1 MWYPGNYVNKF
12 AGNNWSATLLEV
24 KKQLALSVVG
34 EHVKPGEAML
44 IFNKTVEIILVF
56 HHLTG

>member
-1 MWYPGNYVNKF
+1 VEPIPAISRSKR
-12 AGNNWSATLLEV
+12 AR
-24 KKQLALSVVG
+24 
-34 EHVKPGEAML
+34 EHAKPGEAML